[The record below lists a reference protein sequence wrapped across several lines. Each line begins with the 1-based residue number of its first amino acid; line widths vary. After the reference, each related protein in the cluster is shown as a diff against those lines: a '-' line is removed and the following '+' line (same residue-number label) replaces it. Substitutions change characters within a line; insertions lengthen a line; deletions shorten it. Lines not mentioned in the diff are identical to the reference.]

1 MSADKRLKELGS
13 VLPPAPKAVGVY
25 KPAMNVGN
33 LCYTSGHV
41 PLKGDG
47 TMIKGCVGRD
57 ADEQEGYQAAKQVGL
72 TLLATLQQ
80 HLGSLDRIKRVV
92 KIFGMVAC
100 TEDFCGHPTVINGCS
115 ELMKEV
121 FGDDSGVG
129 TRSAVG
135 MTSLPLGVMVEI
147 EAVFEL
153 HED

>member
-1 MSADKRLKELGS
+1 MSADKRLKELGH

>member
-1 MSADKRLKELGS
+1 MSADKRLEELGY
-13 VLPPAPKAVGVY
+13 VLPPPPKAVGVY

-41 PLKGDG
+41 PLNTDG
-47 TMIKGCVGRD
+47 TMIMGCVGRG
-57 ADEQEGYQAAKQVGL
+57 ADEQEGYLAARQVGL
-72 TLLATLQQ
+72 TMLATLKQ
-80 HLGSLDRIKRVV
+80 HLGSLDRIQRVV

-100 TEDFCGHPTVINGCS
+100 TEDFCGHPGVINGCS

-121 FGDDSGVG
+121 FGDDAGVG

-135 MTSLPLGVMVEI
+135 MSSLPLGVMVEI

-153 HED
+153 NEE

>member
-1 MSADKRLKELGS
+1 MSADKRLKELGY

-80 HLGSLDRIKRVV
+80 HLGSLDRIKSVV